1 MAASAEPQ
9 VAGAERRA
17 ERRPGR
23 RRQQLAELLRLAR
36 LNRPVGIW
44 LLLWPTLWALWFAAG
59 GVPPLRLLL
68 VFVLG
73 TVVMRSAGCVVNDLL
88 DRNIDPYVRRTRE
101 RPLAAR
107 RVSPYTAIALA
118 CSLGVVALA
127 LALLLN
133 AAALRLAVIGA
144 ALTVTYPLFKRFFP
158 VPQLYLGLCF
168 GWGIPM
174 AFAATLGVVPRAG
187 WLLLLAAMLWA
198 CIYDT
203 FSAMA
208 DRADDARIGV
218 RSSAISFGDL
228 DLLIIGA
235 MQLMM
240 LLALWLVGHSLLL
253 GRAYYVGLA
262 GGALLFALHLW
273 MARSRERN
281 ACFRAFLLNHW
292 FGVVLLAGIV
302 VQYGPGRLVW

>member
-1 MAASAEPQ
+1 MDAL
-9 VAGAERRA
+9 A

-23 RRQQLAELLRLAR
+23 RRQQLADLLRLAR
-36 LNRPVGIW
+36 LDRPVGVW
-44 LLLWPTLWALWFAAG
+44 LLLWPTLWALWVAAG
-59 GVPPLRLLL
+59 GVPPLRLQL

-88 DRNIDPYVRRTRE
+88 DRNIDPHVRRTRD

-107 RVSPYTAIALA
+107 RVSPYTAIGLAFAL
-118 CSLGVVALA
+118 LVVALG

-133 AAALRLAVIGA
+133 AAALRLAFVGA
-144 ALTVTYPLFKRFFP
+144 ALTLTYPLFKRFFP
-158 VPQLYLGLCF
+158 VPQLYLGVCF

-174 AFAATLGVVPRAG
+174 AFAATLGAVPRAG

-198 CIYDT
+198 GIYDT
-203 FSAMA
+203 FYAMA

-228 DLLIIGA
+228 DLVIIGS
-235 MQLMM
+235 MQIMM
-240 LLALWLVGHSLLL
+240 LLALWLVGHSLRL
-253 GRAYYVGLA
+253 GRPYYLGLA

-273 MARSRERN
+273 MARGRERG
-281 ACFRAFLLNHW
+281 ACLRAFQSNHW
-292 FGVVLLAGIV
+292 FGVAVLAGIV
-302 VQYGPGRLVW
+302 VQYGARPLAW